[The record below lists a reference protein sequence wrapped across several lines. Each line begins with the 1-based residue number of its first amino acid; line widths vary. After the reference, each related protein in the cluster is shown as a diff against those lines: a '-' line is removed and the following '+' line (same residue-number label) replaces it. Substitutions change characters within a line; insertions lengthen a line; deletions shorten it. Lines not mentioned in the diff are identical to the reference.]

1 MIFKDYKTF
10 KKTYNELFK
19 KYHPDNL
26 ETGDSEK
33 FIKIKQEY
41 DSAKIIKNQCVN
53 IKITIDQAFF
63 GTIIETEHFKLKVP
77 KYYYKTKPY
86 IMVKGKD
93 NNEYKVIIDIKPQ
106 NDEIITF
113 DKDKN
118 LLLTKVIKITFMDAL
133 LGCTKEVKAFDEK
146 LQIKIE
152 PQSIKQEY
160 VIQHKGYMKKNL
172 SERNH
177 LTIKIEYDKLNLS
190 DEDKQ
195 KLEEMRKKYE

>member
-63 GTIIETEHFKLKVP
+63 GTIIETKHFKLKVP

-160 VIQHKGYMKKNL
+160 VIQDKGYMKKNL